1 VQQGL
6 SAGTHRP
13 TSVERLSVG
22 GQIVRQ
28 EFQRDVAAEVE
39 VFGFIDHAHPSTAQ
53 LF

>member
-1 VQQGL
+1 
-6 SAGTHRP
+6 
-13 TSVERLSVG
+13 VERLSVG